1 MCLFAKSLNF
11 DGFFLTESCKMHYE
25 SKGEKKIPKG
35 KAKETSKEK
44 QLLLELSYPSSETT
58 SYSTDSKASTEF

>member
-1 MCLFAKSLNF
+1 
-11 DGFFLTESCKMHYE
+11 MHYE